1 MRRFRRRTYS
11 SIGELLTDLRATVS
25 RRETLRAAMRGEG
38 LDPSFRER
46 LMLVVTAVNGCR
58 YCSYVHAREALANGI
73 SREEIAALG
82 DSTFDGSPPEELPAL
97 LYAQHWAVSDGRPD
111 PAVRERIGREY
122 GSDVLDRI
130 EAVLRMIRMGNLMG
144 NTLDYI
150 LYLASFGRWG
160 GEVTTRA
167 EARGD

>member
-1 MRRFRRRTYS
+1 M
-11 SIGELLTDLRATVS
+11 
-25 RRETLRAAMRGEG
+25 
-38 LDPSFRER
+38 
-46 LMLVVTAVNGCR
+46 
-58 YCSYVHAREALANGI
+58 
-73 SREEIAALG
+73 
-82 DSTFDGSPPEELPAL
+82 PAL
-97 LYAQHWAVSDGRPD
+97 LAAPHWAVSDGRAA

-144 NTLDYI
+144 NALDYI

-160 GEVTTRA
+160 GEVATRA